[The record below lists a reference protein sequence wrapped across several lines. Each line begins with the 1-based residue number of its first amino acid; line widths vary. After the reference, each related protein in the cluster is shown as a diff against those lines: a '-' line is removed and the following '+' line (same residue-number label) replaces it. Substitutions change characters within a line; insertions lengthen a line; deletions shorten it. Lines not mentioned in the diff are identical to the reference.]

1 MWVSHSRKSLQ
12 TPIVIIL
19 MVMDVTQEDV
29 IEYYGTWYGSN
40 HGGLPTMFVD
50 PKHIADGLDF

>member
-1 MWVSHSRKSLQ
+1 VSHSRKSLQ